1 MLSLFSITNIFR
13 VAFRDGRDP
22 VEFRPS
28 QSLIHILLF
37 QPLDYGVEVFHQ
49 RSGVHLI
56 CAYGLLED
64 FWPGLR
70 GTCFKNFSV
79 EGRTCTACL
88 LSQNCALL
96 MLSDKDVILTVE
108 SRRPLQSGRCRRC
121 AEARCAWLPH
131 RVFHET
137 GTGG

>member
-1 MLSLFSITNIFR
+1 MFSHFSITDIFR

-22 VEFRPS
+22 VEVRPS
-28 QSLIHILLF
+28 QGLIHILLF

-56 CAYGLLED
+56 CTYGLLED
-64 FWPGLR
+64 FLPGFR

-79 EGRTCTACL
+79 ERKTCIACL

-96 MLSDKDVILTVE
+96 MLCDKDVIPTVE
-108 SRRPLQSGRCRRC
+108 SGQPLQNGRCRRC